1 MNVTKT
7 TYGES
12 LDEISSALEAW
23 KNGERGAFSIIFRT
37 YFPRCHRL
45 AWALLGNRDE
55 ALDVTQN
62 AFIKV
67 YRARDRVDT
76 SRPLFPW
83 LRAIVVSET
92 RMHQRSARRRQQ
104 RAEALAHEPDSW
116 IKPQGPR
123 VDSDDA
129 VLVRRALDQ
138 LPAEDREL
146 IVLKHLEG
154 LRYADI
160 GEVLGIP
167 AGTVMSRLY
176 HARRRLREALVRLG
190 VKDVK

>member
-1 MNVTKT
+1 MNETKA
-7 TYGES
+7 TYEES
-12 LDEISSALEAW
+12 LDAIRHALEAW
-23 KNGERGAFSIIFRT
+23 KSGERSAFSVIFRT

-67 YRARDRVDT
+67 YRARDRVDS

-83 LRAIVVSET
+83 LRAIVVSEC
-92 RMHQRSARRRQQ
+92 RMHNRSAQRRRQ
-104 RAEALAHEPDSW
+104 RTEVLARQPESW
-116 IKPQGPR
+116 IKPHR
-123 VDSDDA
+123 SHVDSDDA
-129 VLVRRALDQ
+129 VLVRHALDQ

-154 LRYADI
+154 LSYADI
-160 GEVLGIP
+160 GEILGIP
-167 AGTVMSRLY
+167 AGTVMSRLF

-190 VKDVK
+190 VGDVK

>member
-1 MNVTKT
+1 MSETKP
-7 TYGES
+7 TYAEPATEVGR
-12 LDEISSALEAW
+12 ALQAW
-23 KNGERGAFSIIFRT
+23 KRGERGAFAVIFRT

-67 YRARDRVDT
+67 YRSRDRVDST
-76 SRPLFPW
+76 RPLFPW
-83 LRAIVVSET
+83 LRAIVVSES
-92 RMHQRSARRRQQ
+92 RMHRRSAQRRQE
-104 RAEALAHEPDSW
+104 RTEALAQEPDSW
-116 IKPQGPR
+116 LKPQGPR
-123 VDSDDA
+123 VTNDDA
-129 VLVRRALDQ
+129 VMVRRALDQ

-154 LRYADI
+154 LRYSEIAD
-160 GEVLGIP
+160 VLGIP
-167 AGTVMSRLY
+167 AGTVMSRLF

-190 VKDVK
+190 VEDVK